1 MYDEMFWNIN
11 FFALCVYEEW
21 SVTMK
26 FVPVVILNVWY
37 SKSMN
42 SVFLNWSS
50 QHVSYVFVVQYHHIQ
65 KWNTKI
71 YNLMKMIYFYSLFL
85 LNKNVNTLC
94 HHASDYT
101 NDVRILK
108 SMGKE

>member
-1 MYDEMFWNIN
+1 MYDTVSRWI
-11 FFALCVYEEW
+11 VY
-21 SVTMK
+21 SSTD
-26 FVPVVILNVWY
+26 PV
-37 SKSMN
+37 SM
-42 SVFLNWSS
+42 LD
-50 QHVSYVFVVQYHHIQ
+50 YVFVVQYHHIQ

-85 LNKNVNTLC
+85 LSKNVNILC

-101 NDVRILK
+101 HDVRILK